1 MDQQTNKQEP
11 SGKKVKR
18 QLVETH
24 EQRAID
30 AKEICKAY
38 VEAQEAIAKIGTL
51 LRTTYAGR
59 FLWSNRHRTAISGIK
74 ATLCIMRSDVPD
86 YRPGVPDYRPGR
98 D

>member
-1 MDQQTNKQEP
+1 MDHEIDNKKP
-11 SGKKVKR
+11 PRKKVKR

-24 EQRAID
+24 EQRALD

-59 FLWSNRHRTAISGIK
+59 FMWSNRHRTAISGIK

-86 YRPGVPDYRPGR
+86 YRPGR